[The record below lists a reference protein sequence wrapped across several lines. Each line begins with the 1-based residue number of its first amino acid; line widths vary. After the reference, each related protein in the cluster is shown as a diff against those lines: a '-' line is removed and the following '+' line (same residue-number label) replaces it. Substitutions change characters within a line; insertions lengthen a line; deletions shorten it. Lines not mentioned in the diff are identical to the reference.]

1 MDRSRIPTAIVG
13 SGRRWGRLIYRAGT
27 QTTSTSAFLV
37 GFVPWLD
44 RITQQI
50 GSSEAEQM
58 LCSGGFNVAQLVV
71 VGLVTISGYFLL
83 KAVVR
88 ALNRQVRGGIYSL
101 VAAVV
106 PLFVPAFLTVIG
118 VDTACLFPW

>member
-1 MDRSRIPTAIVG
+1 
-13 SGRRWGRLIYRAGT
+13 
-27 QTTSTSAFLV
+27 
-37 GFVPWLD
+37 
-44 RITQQI
+44 
-50 GSSEAEQM
+50 M

-106 PLFVPAFLTVIG
+106 PLFVPAFLTMIG